1 MKTILESKTN
11 RCVFQPIKLSKAIL
25 QRSSVAWFG
34 TRVFL
39 GGRAGGGR
47 VRRRKSPEEEGKE
60 EEVEE
65 EEEEEEKEG
74 DADEEETKNYGT
86 VGLKLSFFFSQ
97 MKQPRFDARQ

>member
-34 TRVFL
+34 TRNFL

-47 VRRRKSPEEEGKE
+47 VRRRKGRRRRRRRKR
-60 EEVEE
+60 
-65 EEEEEEKEG
+65 G
-74 DADEEETKNYGT
+74 M
-86 VGLKLSFFFSQ
+86 Q
-97 MKQPRFDARQ
+97 MKRRLKTTVQLG

>member
-1 MKTILESKTN
+1 MRVSAYKTFKSYPAEVFGRLVRDTKFSRWES
-11 RCVFQPIKLSKAIL
+11 
-25 QRSSVAWFG
+25 
-34 TRVFL
+34 
-39 GGRAGGGR
+39 
-47 VRRRKSPEEEGKE
+47 RRRKSPEEEGKE
-60 EEVEE
+60 EE

>member
-1 MKTILESKTN
+1 MRVSAYKTFKSYPAEVFGRLVRDTSFSRWES
-11 RCVFQPIKLSKAIL
+11 
-25 QRSSVAWFG
+25 
-34 TRVFL
+34 
-39 GGRAGGGR
+39 
-47 VRRRKSPEEEGKE
+47 RRRKSPEEEGK
-60 EEVEE
+60 

>member
-1 MKTILESKTN
+1 MRVSAYKTFKSYPAEVFGRLVRDTSFSRWES
-11 RCVFQPIKLSKAIL
+11 
-25 QRSSVAWFG
+25 
-34 TRVFL
+34 
-39 GGRAGGGR
+39 
-47 VRRRKSPEEEGKE
+47 RRRKSPEEEGK
-60 EEVEE
+60 EE

>member
-47 VRRRKSPEEEGKE
+47 VRRRKGRRRRRRRRRRRKR
-60 EEVEE
+60 
-65 EEEEEEKEG
+65 G
-74 DADEEETKNYGT
+74 M
-86 VGLKLSFFFSQ
+86 Q
-97 MKQPRFDARQ
+97 MKRRLKTTVQLG

>member
-34 TRVFL
+34 TRNFL

-47 VRRRKSPEEEGKE
+47 VRRRKSPEEEGK
-60 EEVEE
+60 

-97 MKQPRFDARQ
+97 VKQPRFDARQ

>member
-1 MKTILESKTN
+1 MRVSAYKTFKSYPAEVFGRLVRDTKFSRWES
-11 RCVFQPIKLSKAIL
+11 
-25 QRSSVAWFG
+25 
-34 TRVFL
+34 
-39 GGRAGGGR
+39 
-47 VRRRKSPEEEGKE
+47 RRRKSPEEEGK
-60 EEVEE
+60 EE

>member
-34 TRVFL
+34 TRNFL

-47 VRRRKSPEEEGKE
+47 VRRRKSPEEEGK
-60 EEVEE
+60 E

>member
-34 TRVFL
+34 TRNFL

-47 VRRRKSPEEEGKE
+47 VRRRKSPEEEGK
-60 EEVEE
+60 

>member
-47 VRRRKSPEEEGKE
+47 VRRRKGRRRRRRRKR
-60 EEVEE
+60 
-65 EEEEEEKEG
+65 G
-74 DADEEETKNYGT
+74 M
-86 VGLKLSFFFSQ
+86 Q
-97 MKQPRFDARQ
+97 MKRRLKTTVQLG

>member
-60 EEVEE
+60 EE
-65 EEEEEEKEG
+65 EEEKEG

>member
-1 MKTILESKTN
+1 MRVSAYKTFKSYPAEVFGRLVRDTNFSRWES
-11 RCVFQPIKLSKAIL
+11 
-25 QRSSVAWFG
+25 
-34 TRVFL
+34 
-39 GGRAGGGR
+39 
-47 VRRRKSPEEEGKE
+47 RRMKSPEEEGK
-60 EEVEE
+60 E

>member
-1 MKTILESKTN
+1 MRVSAYKTFKSYPAEVFGRLVRDTKFSRWES
-11 RCVFQPIKLSKAIL
+11 
-25 QRSSVAWFG
+25 
-34 TRVFL
+34 
-39 GGRAGGGR
+39 
-47 VRRRKSPEEEGKE
+47 RRRKSPEEEGK
-60 EEVEE
+60 

>member
-1 MKTILESKTN
+1 MRVSAYKTFKSYPAEVFGRLVRDTSFSRWES
-11 RCVFQPIKLSKAIL
+11 
-25 QRSSVAWFG
+25 
-34 TRVFL
+34 
-39 GGRAGGGR
+39 
-47 VRRRKSPEEEGKE
+47 RRRKSPEEEGKE
-60 EEVEE
+60 EEE